1 MKLYSEFYRMS
12 SQYFP
17 PTQCDHEDEV
27 QYLPGAAV
35 QSEHLDAPDA
45 ACLPAL
51 QAEHAEAPDAANAPA
66 LQLCLSL
73 EPPTQ

>member
-1 MKLYSEFYRMS
+1 MK
-12 SQYFP
+12 
-17 PTQCDHEDEV
+17 TEV

-51 QAEHAEAPDAANAPA
+51 QAEHAEAPDAANVPA